1 MPDADS
7 ELRDLWTHYAHEA
20 SDARLVTLASVGL
33 AGVVGFIVLIFVDA
47 TRVARWWPL
56 VLPAVFAGAFGVWGI
71 ADRELRSGHADGPA
85 AATETHEAARR
96 GWQLLRRAASVV
108 AAAAGIGA
116 MLAVLKIGLGT
127 WIS

>member
-20 SDARLVTLASVGL
+20 SDARLVTLASIGL
-33 AGVVGFIVLIFVDA
+33 VGVVGFIVLIFVDA

-71 ADRELRSGHADGPA
+71 ADRELKSAREADPS
-85 AATETHEAARR
+85 ATTERHDTAQR
-96 GWQLLRRAASVV
+96 GWQLLRRAASVI

-116 MLAVLKIGLGT
+116 MLAVLRIGLGT